1 MLNPNIATH
10 AVTVFTDPVRWEGL
24 LDIPAHR
31 RLSDHM
37 ADRDLQYLVLRR
49 VQYAQWQNQSYETI
63 EERDS
68 IVLVKQNIAAIAAG
82 AASSSPSQDRLIER
96 VPKVPTPL
104 VIHIPPLLLA
114 GDFHTPEIIDWFAAL
129 RAARADFIPLTNV
142 TLWHYQ
148 THTLLEQNL
157 ALVLVQVNRIIGVE
171 PKPASVP

>member
-1 MLNPNIATH
+1 MLNQNIATH

-37 ADRDLQYLVLRR
+37 ADRDLQYLTLRR
-49 VQYAQWQNQSYETI
+49 VKYAQWQNQSYGTI

-68 IVLVKQNIAAIAAG
+68 IVLVKQNITAIAAG
-82 AASSSPSQDRLIER
+82 AVSPQPNIDHSMER

-104 VIHIPPLLLA
+104 LIHIPPLLLA
-114 GDFHTPEIIDWFAAL
+114 GDFHTPEIIDWFSAF

-142 TLWHYQ
+142 ALWHYQ
-148 THTLLEQNL
+148 TRAPLEQNL
-157 ALVLVQVNRIIGVE
+157 ALVLVQVNRIMGVE
-171 PKPASVP
+171 PKSASVP

>member
-31 RLSDHM
+31 RLSDHI
-37 ADRDLQYLVLRR
+37 ADPDLRYVVLRD
-49 VQYAQWQNQSYETI
+49 VKYAQWQNQSYGTI

-68 IVLVKQNIAAIAAG
+68 IVLVKRNIVAIVTSAVLPQ
-82 AASSSPSQDRLIER
+82 PSQDRLIER

-114 GDFHTPEIIDWFAAL
+114 GDFHTPEIIDWFAAFQVS
-129 RAARADFIPLTNV
+129 RADFIPLTNV
-142 TLWHYQ
+142 TAWHYQ
-148 THTLLEQNL
+148 THTLLELHL
-157 ALVLVQVNRIIGVE
+157 ALVLVQQSRIIAVE
-171 PKPASVP
+171 PKALPV